1 MINNYIKKIF
11 IIFIILSLFTGLTS
25 AESISGYVTDSNNLP
40 VNSVGISDNASV
52 GSTNTNSTGYYYING
67 YTNLSTYILTTSKS
81 GYIDKDLSV
90 DVNGN
95 ITNANITITEKG
107 RLYELFTIFKDIV
120 DNTALII
127 GMVILGV
134 VIGIAYALGGWIQKL
149 LNKAT
154 K

>member
-25 AESISGYVTDSNNLP
+25 AESISGYVTDTSGLP
-40 VNSVGISDNASV
+40 VNSVGISDNASI
-52 GSTNTNSTGYYYING
+52 GSANTNSTGYYYING

-81 GYIDKDLSV
+81 GYIDKVLSV

-134 VIGIAYALGGWIQKL
+134 VITLIFALGGWIQKL

>member
-25 AESISGYVTDSNNLP
+25 AESISGYVTNTGGIP
-40 VNSVGISDNASV
+40 VNSVGISDNASI

-120 DNTALII
+120 DNTTLII

-134 VIGIAYALGGWIQKL
+134 VITIAIALGGWIQKL

>member
-1 MINNYIKKIF
+1 MINNYIKKVF
-11 IIFIILSLFTGLTS
+11 IIFIILSLFTGLSS
-25 AESISGYVTDSNNLP
+25 AESISGYITDSNNLP
-40 VNSVGISDNASV
+40 VNSVGIFDNASI
-52 GSTNTNSTGYYYING
+52 GSTNTNSTGYYYIGG

-90 DVNGN
+90 DVNNN

-107 RLYELFTIFKDIV
+107 VLYYIFDIMKNIV
-120 DNTALII
+120 DNASIII
-127 GMVILGV
+127 GMVILGIVIMIV
-134 VIGIAYALGGWIQKL
+134 VTLGSWIQKL

>member
-1 MINNYIKKIF
+1 MINNYIKKI
-11 IIFIILSLFTGLTS
+11 IIMFIILSLFTGLSS

-90 DVNGN
+90 DVNNN

-107 RLYELFTIFKDIV
+107 VLYDIFDIMKNV
-120 DNTALII
+120 IDNTAVII

-134 VIGIAYALGGWIQKL
+134 IVMIAVALGAWIQKL